1 MYTMTRKKQDK
12 IKNFRGAKHARKEAT
27 ANFMAGELKLKS
39 TSQRQPHKMSAI
51 KQEHP
56 GTEEE
61 KEGDEEVNN
70 DGKSIVYA
78 MHGDASDARDEK
90 METKGYTSGGEESE
104 HSEGEEDE
112 ETMLEEDGTQ
122 IITPPKQNK
131 RARHQGNEAEA
142 TIEQYKA
149 MVSALQAELR
159 NAHQQI
165 RVISKSSLEDKFMA
179 GQVKQYV
186 KQSLW
191 KRCKFITCRETMDE
205 CMEEVADHFGI
216 TGEKRDHWK
225 STYEHAVR
233 DALNNRRNNTAQGLK
248 KELTGTCVCN
258 KWLLCRHSHLLILN
272 RLPIDPTKP
281 SVRNIQDSL

>member
-1 MYTMTRKKQDK
+1 MSTMTRIKQDK
-12 IKNFRGAKHARKEAT
+12 IKNFRGAKYARKEAT

-39 TSQRQPHKMSAI
+39 IPSKRKPHQMSAI

-56 GTEEE
+56 ELNEDDCDEQEDDDDEGSGYNMRGDGPEGQVDAIKSKGYDRRKKELKESEEE
-61 KEGDEEVNN
+61 E
-70 DGKSIVYA
+70 DGKSE
-78 MHGDASDARDEK
+78 MDDDE
-90 METKGYTSGGEESE
+90 
-104 HSEGEEDE
+104 
-112 ETMLEEDGTQ
+112 TQ
-122 IITPPKQNK
+122 VITPPKSNK
-131 RARHQGNEAEA
+131 RARHMENEEDA

-149 MVSALQAELR
+149 MVRALQTELR
-159 NAHQQI
+159 NAQQQI
-165 RVISKSSLEDKFMA
+165 RIISKSSLEDKFMA

-191 KRCKFITCRETMDE
+191 KRCKFITCRETMEE

-248 KELTGTCVCN
+248 KELTGTCVG
-258 KWLLCRHSHLLILN
+258 N
-272 RLPIDPTKP
+272 RQ
-281 SVRNIQDSL
+281 V